1 MSTAAASQQSAE
13 DPKAFYD
20 GLVKALEKQRDHLSE
35 AEQSFGGY
43 EPLDQ
48 AELIEWLKFQCWYE
62 QEAAGFIGSWL
73 KDTPETDVF
82 VGLCQQ
88 VADEGKHYK
97 LILSHLKSLGTS
109 MEGWTPEPEWVAW
122 VSEFYANGE
131 DTLERVAAHNITGEL
146 GAVNAFD
153 GLLPR
158 IPDSTRAVLDKIIPD
173 EKFHISLGRMA
184 VHRYAT
190 TQDRQDR
197 VRERVMKAFELEQK
211 GRLAF
216 ERRLE
221 TIRSQAAANDATSAP
236 SPEGNQEQSKT
247 PQWVCQVCGWIYD
260 ENVGDPD
267 SGIAPGTPFEDI
279 PDDWVCPECLVTKD
293 DFVLLSV

>member
-1 MSTAAASQQSAE
+1 MSSATVMQE
-13 DPKAFYD
+13 PAVDPKTFYSD
-20 GLVKALEKQRDHLSE
+20 LVRTLELRRDALSE
-35 AEQSFGGY
+35 PEKSFGGY
-43 EPLDQ
+43 QPLDR
-48 AELIEWLKFQCWYE
+48 AELLEWLKFQCWYE

-73 KDTPETDVF
+73 RDTPEPEVF
-82 VGLCQQ
+82 IGLCQQ

-97 LILSHLKSLGTS
+97 LILSHLQSLGAS
-109 MEGWTPEPEWVAW
+109 MEGWSPEPEWVEW
-122 VSEFYANGE
+122 VSEFYASGD

-146 GAVNAFD
+146 GAMDAFD

-158 IPDSTRAVLDKIIPD
+158 IPDATRAMLEKIIPD
-173 EKFHISLGRMA
+173 EKFHVSLGRMA

-190 TQDRQDR
+190 TQDRQAR
-197 VRERVMKAFELEQK
+197 VEARVLKAFELEQK

-216 ERRLE
+216 ERRLGA
-221 TIRSQAAANDATSAP
+221 IREQSANDSA
-236 SPEGNQEQSKT
+236 EQAPT
-247 PQWVCQVCGWIYD
+247 PAIDAPTAQWVCQVCGWIYD
-260 ENVGDPD
+260 ETVGDPD

>member
-1 MSTAAASQQSAE
+1 MSSAASKQRPAE

-20 GLVKALEKQRDHLSE
+20 NLVSTLISRREALSE

-43 EPLDQ
+43 QPLEQ
-48 AELIEWLKFQCWYE
+48 AELLEWLKFQCWYE

-73 KDTPETDVF
+73 RDTPESDVF
-82 VGLCQQ
+82 IGLCRQ

-97 LILSHLKSLGTS
+97 LILSHLQSLGSS
-109 MEGWTPEPEWVAW
+109 MEGWAPEPEWVEW
-122 VSEFYANGE
+122 VSEFYAAGD

-146 GAVNAFD
+146 GAMDAFD

-158 IPDSTRAVLDKIIPD
+158 VPGSTRAVLEKIIPD
-173 EKFHISLGRMA
+173 EKFHVSLGRMA

-190 TQDRQDR
+190 TADRQARVRDR
-197 VRERVMKAFELEQK
+197 VMQAFELEQK

-216 ERRLE
+216 ERRLQD
-221 TIRSQAAANDATSAP
+221 IKQAAANDTTPAGTSDEAE
-236 SPEGNQEQSKT
+236 SL
-247 PQWVCQVCGWIYD
+247 QWVCQVCGWIYD
-260 ENVGDPD
+260 EAVGDPD
-267 SGIAPGTPFEDI
+267 SGIPPGTAFEDI
-279 PDDWVCPECLVTKD
+279 PDDWMCPECLVTKE